1 MTSQEKPLLTERGDE
16 MKKVISAC
24 IDRILQFNSECEV
37 DCYIEDLK
45 RGKKVYQVV
54 WKNTL
59 DDNRIQIRIR
69 TQYNQSD
76 FMDKAVYK

>member
-1 MTSQEKPLLTERGDE
+1 

-24 IDRILQFNSECEV
+24 IDRILQFNSEQEV

-45 RGKKVYQVV
+45 RKRQVYQVV

-59 DDNRIQIRIR
+59 DNGTVQIRVK

-76 FMDKAVYK
+76 FME